1 MRKLRPEYLKKNGR
15 TEFVVLTVEDYEE
28 MRETIEEARDLVL
41 IREARRRNGKSSGI
55 SLQEMKRRLGLNKAR
70 A

>member
-1 MRKLRPEYLKKNGR
+1 VRKLRPEYLKKNGR